1 MDMAY
6 LPVSPGGTPHF
17 GADRRLA
24 YPSAPGPKVPCS
36 PGHGLTRTCRREL
49 LALERRV
56 THTYFVLCGTWGCSA
71 RAQHPAAPSLLRTP
85 CSAACEEGTART
97 VDGLPADASLAGRI
111 PSMLRLSATAA

>member
-36 PGHGLTRTCRREL
+36 PGHGL
-49 LALERRV
+49 
-56 THTYFVLCGTWGCSA
+56 
-71 RAQHPAAPSLLRTP
+71 
-85 CSAACEEGTART
+85 
-97 VDGLPADASLAGRI
+97 
-111 PSMLRLSATAA
+111 